1 MARQP
6 SRPGVASL
14 SARPIL
20 DVHCVHL
27 VHALPTVSA
36 QEDGVDEVPIRDAR
50 KEFADV
56 LNRVAYRQER
66 VVLTRRGKALAA
78 VVPME
83 DVELLER
90 LEDQADLEAIR
101 AALADPANAEP
112 VPWERVK
119 ADLGL

>member
-1 MARQP
+1 M
-6 SRPGVASL
+6 
-14 SARPIL
+14 
-20 DVHCVHL
+20 
-27 VHALPTVSA
+27 
-36 QEDGVDEVPIRDAR
+36 DEVPIRDAR

-83 DVELLER
+83 D
-90 LEDQADLEAIR
+90 QADLEAIR